1 MIVNLLYDYSP
12 LIGEQGL
19 FRDVRDM
26 EWTQLSPA
34 TADELLDGLSTT
46 PQPMA
51 ESANFDDIG
60 ESSFHGEESLLIEED
75 GLTTPRFFD
84 FSEVAEVSFH
94 EGDYS
99 LLRDLR
105 VEPLGDSS
113 IGQYGGG
120 RNDDYDIRIVGEKN
134 LKKMR
139 AVE

>member
-1 MIVNLLYDYSP
+1 
-12 LIGEQGL
+12 
-19 FRDVRDM
+19 M
-26 EWTQLSPA
+26 EWTQSSPP
-34 TADELLDGLSTT
+34 TADALLDGLSTT
-46 PQPMA
+46 PRPKE

-105 VEPLGDSS
+105 VDSLGDSS
-113 IGQYGGG
+113 IGQYGVV
-120 RNDDYDIRIVGEKN
+120 RNDGYDIRIVGEKN